1 MQSDSGL
8 LRWLKV
14 PCLYNVFQAVV
25 GGNALGRR
33 FIQSHIRAKP
43 GDKVIDIGCGPA
55 RVLQSLPPVEYF
67 GLDIDPDYIAFA
79 RRTYGDKGT
88 FVVGDTRS
96 LRDDSRFKD
105 ADIVL
110 AISVLHHL
118 DDEDAADCI
127 RFAYDA
133 LKRGGRLICHDAC
146 WIPNQGAVSKWIM
159 SHDRGRNIRTE
170 QQCRQLAGRIFQNVH
185 AWVDTKPLRIPYV
198 TIVLE
203 CEK

>member
-33 FIQSHIRAKP
+33 IIQSHIRAKP
-43 GDKVIDIGCGPA
+43 GDKVIDIGCGSA
-55 RVLQSLPPVEYF
+55 RVLQSLPDVEYL
-67 GLDIDPDYIAFA
+67 GLDIHPDYIAFA
-79 RRTYGDKGT
+79 RRTYGGKGT

-96 LRDDSRFKD
+96 LRGDSRFKD
-105 ADIVL
+105 ADIVI

-118 DDEDAADCI
+118 DDEEAADCI

-133 LKRGGRLICHDAC
+133 LKRGGRLVCYDAC
-146 WIPNQGAVSKWIM
+146 WIPNQGVVSKWIM
-159 SHDRGRNIRTE
+159 SRDRGRNIRTE
-170 QQCRQLAGRIFQNVH
+170 QQFRQLAGRLFKNVQT
-185 AWVDTKPLRIPYV
+185 WVDTKPMRIPYV

>member
-1 MQSDSGL
+1 MQTNAGL
-8 LRWLKV
+8 LRWLKM
-14 PCLYNVFQAVV
+14 PFLYNLFQGVV
-25 GGNALGRR
+25 GGNALRR
-33 FIQSHIRAKP
+33 RIIQNHARARP

-55 RVLQSLPPVEYF
+55 QALQSLPEVEYL
-67 GLDIDPDYIAFA
+67 GLDINPDYIAFA
-79 RRTYGDKGT
+79 RRTYGGKGT

-96 LRDDSRFKD
+96 LQGDSRFKD
-105 ADIVL
+105 ADIVI
-110 AISVLHHL
+110 AVGVLHHL
-118 DDEDAADCI
+118 DDEEAVDCI

-146 WIPNQGAVSKWIM
+146 WVPNQGAFSKCIM

-170 QQCRQLAGRIFQNVH
+170 QQYRQLAAKVFVNVH
-185 AWVDTKPLRIPYV
+185 AWVDTKPMRIPYV

>member
-1 MQSDSGL
+1 MQSNAGL

-14 PCLYNVFQAVV
+14 PFLYNLFQGVV
-25 GGNALGRR
+25 GGNALRR
-33 FIQSHIRAKP
+33 RIIQNHARARP

-55 RVLQSLPPVEYF
+55 QALQSLPDVEYL
-67 GLDIDPDYIAFA
+67 GLDINPDYIGFA
-79 RRTYGDKGT
+79 RRAYGDKGT

-96 LRDDSRFKD
+96 LRSDSRFKD
-105 ADIVL
+105 ADIVI
-110 AISVLHHL
+110 AVSVLHHL
-118 DDEDAADCI
+118 DDEEAADCI

-146 WIPNQGAVSKWIM
+146 WIPNQGAFSKYVM
-159 SHDRGRNIRTE
+159 SVDRGRSIRTE
-170 QQCRQLAGRIFQNVH
+170 EQYRQLAGMIFNKLDARVN
-185 AWVDTKPLRIPYV
+185 TNPLRIPYV

>member
-1 MQSDSGL
+1 MQTDSGL

-14 PCLYNVFQAVV
+14 PWLYNVFQAVV

-55 RVLQSLPPVEYF
+55 RVLQSLPAVEYF

-96 LRDDSRFKD
+96 LQGDSRFKD

-118 DDEDAADCI
+118 DDEEAADCI

-133 LKRGGRLICHDAC
+133 LKSGGRLICHDAC
-146 WIPNQGAVSKWIM
+146 WIPDQGAISRWIM
-159 SHDRGRNIRTE
+159 SCDRGRNIRTE
-170 QQCRQLAGRIFQNVH
+170 QQCCQLAGRIFRDVH

>member
-8 LRWLKV
+8 SRWLKV

-25 GGNALGRR
+25 GGKALRR
-33 FIQSHIRAKP
+33 RIIQSHIRAKP
-43 GDKVIDIGCGPA
+43 GDKVIDIGCGTA
-55 RVLQSLPPVEYF
+55 RVLQSLPAVKYF
-67 GLDIDPDYIAFA
+67 GLDINPDYIAFA

-96 LRDDSRFKD
+96 LRGDSRFKD
-105 ADIVL
+105 ADIVI
-110 AISVLHHL
+110 AIAVLHHL
-118 DDEDAADCI
+118 DDEEAADCI

-133 LKRGGRLICHDAC
+133 LKRGGRLVCYDPC
-146 WIPNQGAVSKWIM
+146 WIPNQGAFSRFIM
-159 SHDRGRNIRTE
+159 SKDRGRNIRTE
-170 QQCRQLAGRIFQNVH
+170 QQCRQLAAKVFSNVH
-185 AWVDTKPLRIPYV
+185 AWVNTKPMRIPYV

>member
-8 LRWLKV
+8 LRWLKL
-14 PCLYNVFQAVV
+14 PYLYNVFQAVV

-33 FIQSHIRAKP
+33 FIQNHIRAKP

-55 RVLQSLPPVEYF
+55 RVLQSLSAVEYF
-67 GLDIDPDYIAFA
+67 GFDIDPDYIAFA
-79 RRTYGDKGT
+79 RRKYGDKGT

-118 DDEDAADCI
+118 DDEEGADCI
-127 RFAYDA
+127 RFAYDS
-133 LKRGGRLICHDAC
+133 LKIGGRLVCYDAC
-146 WIPNQGAVSKWIM
+146 WIPNQGVVSKYIM
-159 SHDRGRNIRTE
+159 SLDRGRNIRTE
-170 QQCRQLAGRIFQNVH
+170 QQCRQLAGKIFQNVH

-198 TIVLE
+198 TIVVE

>member
-14 PCLYNVFQAVV
+14 PSLYNVFSAVV
-25 GGNALGRR
+25 GGNELRR
-33 FIQSHIRAKP
+33 RIIQSHIRAKP

-55 RVLQSLPPVEYF
+55 RVLQSLPDVKYF
-67 GLDIDPDYIAFA
+67 GLDINPDYIAFA

-96 LRDDSRFKD
+96 LRGDSRFKD
-105 ADIVL
+105 ADIVI
-110 AISVLHHL
+110 AVGVLHHL
-118 DDEDAADCI
+118 DDEEAADCI

-133 LKRGGRLICHDAC
+133 LKRGGRLVCYDAC
-146 WIPNQGAVSKWIM
+146 WIPNQGVVSRYIM

-170 QQCRQLAGRIFQNVH
+170 QQCRQLAAKVFSNVH
-185 AWVDTKPLRIPYV
+185 TWIDTKPLRIPYV

>member
-14 PCLYNVFQAVV
+14 PFLYNVFQAAV
-25 GGNALGRR
+25 GGNALRR
-33 FIQSHIRAKP
+33 RLIQNHARARA

-55 RVLQSLPPVEYF
+55 QALQSLPDVEYI
-67 GLDIDPDYIAFA
+67 GLDINPDYIAFA

-96 LRDDSRFKD
+96 LRNDSRFKD

-110 AISVLHHL
+110 AVSLLHHL
-118 DDEDAADCI
+118 DDEEAADCI

-133 LKRGGRLICHDAC
+133 LKGGGRLICHDAC
-146 WIPNQGAVSKWIM
+146 WVPNQGALSKWIM
-159 SHDRGRNIRTE
+159 SRDRGQNIRTE
-170 QQCRQLAGRIFQNVH
+170 LQCRQLAGKIFKNVH
-185 AWVDTKPLRIPYV
+185 AWVDTKPMRIPYV

>member
-1 MQSDSGL
+1 MQSNAGL

-14 PCLYNVFQAVV
+14 PFFYNLFQGVV
-25 GGNALGRR
+25 GGNALRR
-33 FIQSHIRAKP
+33 RIIQNHARAKP

-55 RVLQSLPPVEYF
+55 QALQSLPNVEYLGF
-67 GLDIDPDYIAFA
+67 DIDPDYIAFA

-88 FVVGDTRS
+88 FIVGDTRS
-96 LRDDSRFKD
+96 LGGDSRFKN
-105 ADIVL
+105 ANIVI
-110 AISVLHHL
+110 AVSVLHHL
-118 DDEDAADCI
+118 DDEEAADCI

-146 WIPNQGAVSKWIM
+146 WIPNQGALSRYIM
-159 SHDRGRNIRTE
+159 STDRGRNIRTE
-170 QQCRQLAGRIFQNVH
+170 QQYRQLAAKVFRSVRT
-185 AWVDTKPLRIPYV
+185 WVDTKPMRIPYV